1 MPRIALRSTLG
12 RSGALLGAALL
23 LGTGSAQAAGVLL
36 TGELT
41 ALGTRGV
48 SCSVVNGGKADAE
61 VTIDLVES
69 TGAVVLSQG
78 PLVIAPGKGQSARA
92 LGGNLDN
99 PHCRV
104 AVSKGAKQS
113 LRVVLC
119 VHEAASTLT
128 SPCIA
133 SAEGR

>member
-1 MPRIALRSTLG
+1 V
-12 RSGALLGAALL
+12 LL

-36 TGELT
+36 TAELT

-61 VTIDLVES
+61 VTIDLVET
-69 TGAVVLSQG
+69 TGVVVLSEG
-78 PLVIAPGKGQSARA
+78 PLVIAPGKGRSARA
-92 LGGNLDN
+92 LGGNLDT
-99 PHCRV
+99 PHCKV
-104 AVSKGAKQS
+104 TVSKGPKRS
-113 LRVVLC
+113 LRVALC
-119 VHEAASTLT
+119 VHEGASTLT